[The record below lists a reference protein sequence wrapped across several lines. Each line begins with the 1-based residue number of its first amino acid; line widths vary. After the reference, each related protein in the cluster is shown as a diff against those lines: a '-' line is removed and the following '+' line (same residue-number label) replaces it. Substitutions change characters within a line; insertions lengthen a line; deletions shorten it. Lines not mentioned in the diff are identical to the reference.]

1 MDVKKFKSVRMS
13 LMEAKSDINESDNK
27 AEYLVKGSAKF
38 NITPEFYEA
47 LEKEEEKD
55 LTKGLIT
62 AMYEELLQKIDG
74 IDTVGIWIDYDG
86 KIFENAIKIDTLG
99 DMKNF
104 GVEGVEPIYEFF
116 KLTIGLPTE

>member
-1 MDVKKFKSVRMS
+1 
-13 LMEAKSDINESDNK
+13 MEAKSDINESDNK